1 VKTPVVTGASND
13 RVVEIISGLLPA
25 DEVVTQ
31 GAYSLAFAGGGT
43 LSLKEALDA
52 AHGHE
57 HNADGSEITAASKA
71 AKAKASGDAG
81 HAHSEHAHG
90 DSTLWKIL
98 SGVFFLAFLVTLF
111 SKSARPAPGV
121 GRSNPDSTEGAPPSV
136 NPKS

>member
-1 VKTPVVTGASND
+1 VKDFDLDHAFVKTPVVTGESND

-57 HNADGSEITAASKA
+57 HNADGSEITNASRA
-71 AKAKASGDAG
+71 AKAASATA
-81 HAHSEHAHG
+81 HAHDPGETEHG

-98 SGVFFLAFLVTLF
+98 TGLFFVGFVVTLF
-111 SKSARPAPGV
+111 AKKSAARTPGV
-121 GRSNPDSTEGAPPSV
+121 
-136 NPKS
+136 